1 MARQFREFEL
11 MCLTD
16 LVPHL
21 SFEKEWIP
29 LYASWLR
36 REHDEHTDLLLVNV
50 WAKHVLKG
58 PDFLDA
64 RSVLYR
70 NTEHFPNT
78 LQSELVYAIRHRSLM
93 QMIV

>member
-1 MARQFREFEL
+1 MVRHFREFEL

-16 LVPHL
+16 LVTHL

-29 LYASWLR
+29 LYAAWLK
-36 REHDEHTDLLLVNV
+36 REHDEFADLLLVNV

-58 PDFLDA
+58 SDFLDA
-64 RSVLYR
+64 RSVVYK
-70 NTEHFPNT
+70 NTEHLPRT
-78 LQSELVYAIRHRSLM
+78 LQSELVYAIRHRRRM